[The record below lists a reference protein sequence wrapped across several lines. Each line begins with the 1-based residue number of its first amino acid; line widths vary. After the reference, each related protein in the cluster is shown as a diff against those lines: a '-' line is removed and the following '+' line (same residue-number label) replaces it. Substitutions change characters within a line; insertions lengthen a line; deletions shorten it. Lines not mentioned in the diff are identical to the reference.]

1 MYSSIFDKPVIDI
14 VETGKNIRNL
24 RIKSGI
30 SVRTLQTIFSFTY
43 PQAIYNWEHGVDI
56 PKIDNLL
63 VLAQLFDVRVED
75 LIVTKTVEVEV
86 DTNDYAEL
94 KKYA

>member
-1 MYSSIFDKPVIDI
+1 MDYIFDKPVIDI

-30 SVRTLQTIFSFTY
+30 SVRTLQNIFSFSY

-75 LIVTKTVEVEV
+75 LIVTRSVSVELGESES
-86 DTNDYAEL
+86 EL
-94 KKYA
+94 IKKYA

>member
-1 MYSSIFDKPVIDI
+1 MDYIFDKPVIDI

-30 SVRTLQTIFSFTY
+30 SVRTLQNIFSFSY

-75 LIVTKTVEVEV
+75 LIVTKSVSVELGESES
-86 DTNDYAEL
+86 EL
-94 KKYA
+94 IKKYA